1 VAHFNHGNALMA
13 LQRHQAALDSFAL
26 AQHHDPGHVD
36 AHWNE
41 ALCRLALGDY
51 REGWRKHEW
60 GWAAGQRGMRR
71 DYGSPLWLG
80 ETPIAGGTLLLHAE
94 QGMGDTLQFCRY
106 ANLAADIGAKVIL
119 EVQPDLVRL
128 LRRMAK
134 VGAVVANGEA
144 LPAFDRHT
152 ALLSAPLAFSTR
164 LDSIPGRLPYLHAD
178 PLATATW
185 RTRLAALPRP
195 WIGLVWAGDPRPD
208 QPAAHR
214 VDRMRSMPLAAMRD
228 LAQVPGVSFISLQ
241 KGTAAA
247 QAAAPPPGLRIFDW
261 TDELQ
266 DFADTADLTAA
277 LDLVISVDTATA
289 HLAGAIGRPVWVLSR
304 HNGCWRWLLDR
315 SDSPWYPT
323 ARIFRQTAPGDWAG
337 VMRDVVAALHQF
349 RQTAPQSP
357 NMA

>member
-1 VAHFNHGNALMA
+1 
-13 LQRHQAALDSFAL
+13 
-26 AQHHDPGHVD
+26 
-36 AHWNE
+36 
-41 ALCRLALGDY
+41 
-51 REGWRKHEW
+51 
-60 GWAAGQRGMRR
+60 
-71 DYGSPLWLG
+71 
-80 ETPIAGGTLLLHAE
+80 
-94 QGMGDTLQFCRY
+94 
-106 ANLAADIGAKVIL
+106 
-119 EVQPDLVRL
+119 
-128 LRRMAK
+128 
-134 VGAVVANGEA
+134 
-144 LPAFDRHT
+144 
-152 ALLSAPLAFSTR
+152 
-164 LDSIPGRLPYLHAD
+164 
-178 PLATATW
+178 
-185 RTRLAALPRP
+185 
-195 WIGLVWAGDPRPD
+195 
-208 QPAAHR
+208 
-214 VDRMRSMPLAAMRD
+214 MPLAAMRD